1 MALLPSNPTL
11 LDLLHV
17 MQPNGGIET
26 NIVDRLAQRL
36 PILEDAVAME
46 GNETTGH
53 TFTAESSLPALG
65 WRRFGEGVSSSK
77 GTDEQF
83 TETCAMLE
91 GYSKVDCGLAEL
103 NGAAAAFRASQDRKF
118 MTALKIEAA
127 NTLIYGNVKATPE
140 KFHGFMPRFSSTTGP
155 TGSQIV
161 LLNAAPYG
169 TTPTGITASGTDNA
183 TAMFVA
189 WGEGRCY
196 LIYPKGTIGGIR
208 QKDLGEQ
215 VLEDSNGKINTWWMT
230 HWKWNLG
237 LCIEDQRQVSM
248 VRNIDASAL
257 AANTNGAM
265 TALIDAL
272 IDAYYKIFD
281 ETDSRIVLYT
291 NRALAAA
298 LHKGAMLKASSQLTL
313 DTYAGKK
320 IPFFMNIP
328 VRTLDSL
335 GIAESTIT

>member
-1 MALLPSNPTL
+1 MAILPTNPTL
-11 LDLLHV
+11 SDLLHV
-17 MQPNGGIET
+17 MQPNGGIES

-36 PILEDAVAME
+36 PIIEDAVAME
-46 GNETTGH
+46 GNETAGH
-53 TFTAESSLPALG
+53 TFTAESSLPAVG
-65 WRRFGEGVSSSK
+65 WRRFGEGVASSK

-103 NGAAAAFRASQDRKF
+103 NGAAAAFRATQDRKF
-118 MTALKIEAA
+118 MNALKIEAS
-127 NTLIYGNVKATPE
+127 NTLLYGNVKATPE
-140 KFHGFMPRFSSTTGP
+140 KFHGFMPRFGSTSGA

-169 TTPTGITASGTDNA
+169 TNGAGIVSSSADNC
-183 TAMFVA
+183 TILFVA

-196 LIYPKGTIGGIR
+196 LIFPKGTVGGI
-208 QKDLGEQ
+208 QQEDLGKV
-215 VLEDSNGKINTWWMT
+215 VLEDSGKINTWWMT

-237 LCIEDQRQVSM
+237 LCIEDQRQISM

-265 TALIDAL
+265 TAIIDAM

-281 ETDSRIVLYT
+281 ETDSRIICYT
-291 NRALAAA
+291 NRAVASA

-320 IPFFMNIP
+320 IPFFQNIP
-328 VRTLDSL
+328 IRTLDSL
-335 GIAESTIT
+335 GIAETSIT